1 MSAKPPTDDRETR
14 RALFEAGHRLA
25 DRALEELTPAIIA
38 GEAGLQE
45 GSFNACFPN
54 MQEYFFALHQYFL
67 SMILKQVITSLSGLP
82 PGAERL
88 QAGIKSFLDGCLQ
101 HHGLRL
107 LLLQM
112 DDNPQLVDVAH
123 KRRKAFMEMLRLEFK
138 SAGSLHSEAAA
149 RLFRVMVEETALAE
163 LEAWTEVPQMRH
175 ILWKFLR
182 ADAW

>member
-1 MSAKPPTDDRETR
+1 MSAKPPTDDRATR
-14 RALFEAGHRLA
+14 TTLFEAGHRLA
-25 DRALEELTPAIIA
+25 DHALNELTPAIIA
-38 GEAGLQE
+38 SEAGLSE
-45 GSFNACFPN
+45 AAFNACFGS

-88 QAGIKSFLDGCLQ
+88 QAGIKAFLDGCLQ

-107 LLLQM
+107 LMLQM
-112 DDNPQLVDVAH
+112 DTNPELLDVAR
-123 KRRKAFMEMLRLEFK
+123 KRRRAFLEMLRLEFK
-138 SAGSLHSEAAA
+138 AAGSLHSEEAA

-163 LEAWTEVPQMRH
+163 LEAWTEMPQLRH